1 MYLSICTYSIRH
13 IMISEQKWLVVN
25 IINEVLVLDLQE
37 QQRPCFPNPINI
49 FRQRFTVRRFT
60 EVLQS
65 PHMLPVILYIL
76 QNRESEKDKDN
87 SERMRGRQL
96 WGLDRD
102 NTTMTTVM
110 KNTTANYIKGILES
124 CWDNAE
130 LERKGICFEKCWIC
144 IFTNLD
150 VMQNKSGTRPLV
162 QPKLHLKLVEDSI

>member
-1 MYLSICTYSIRH
+1 M
-13 IMISEQKWLVVN
+13 
-25 IINEVLVLDLQE
+25 
-37 QQRPCFPNPINI
+37 
-49 FRQRFTVRRFT
+49 
-60 EVLQS
+60 LQS

-150 VMQNKSGTRPLV
+150 VMQNKSRHQTTSAAKTAFKISRG
-162 QPKLHLKLVEDSI
+162 LHLVGKQSVTSQFINNDIYLFFWFGWMDRWTDRWTRWENKHIGQTHIGPVSQTGFRLSQD